1 MTALLKAQDM
11 DYFDDKIVNLKAEL
25 TSYSKD
31 IMVLLN
37 GIYGSNSFPT
47 SHKGEETKYDLKNN
61 PLQMIQY
68 LKLELTELL
77 EQSQENKEILKR
89 YENDLNYCNELINIL
104 NNISKIIDLFN
115 SIELLLSKCKFVD
128 ASEVLIKLENE
139 INALPKL
146 NQEINSGYIYKIIRN
161 ERNLIKIRFKNL
173 MRKIFNEFVVIETGS
188 VKIQRKISDYL
199 KCEEKVLD
207 QPILLKDILTAIEN
221 VDFVSD
227 IIDEITDNIWK
238 LLLVP
243 LWKEKK
249 VQAPSISVNNEYAEF
264 ILASILRGFESSSL
278 QNHHPAVGGDS
289 NTSSFAGEI
298 ALGVS
303 KLPLPDLFD
312 YVGHLI
318 TFIWSEMFLGNEAV
332 RLNFF
337 CYLHDVIVC
346 NAFSS
351 SLGNSQE
358 PNSRPILTIC

>member
-1 MTALLKAQDM
+1 MAALLKAQDM

-47 SHKGEETKYDLKNN
+47 SSKGGETKYDLKNN

-139 INALPKL
+139 ISALPKL

-243 LWKEKK
+243 LWKERK

-278 QNHHPAVGGDS
+278 QNHHPAVGDS

-312 YVGHLI
+312 HVGHLI

-332 RLNFF
+332 
-337 CYLHDVIVC
+337 
-346 NAFSS
+346 
-351 SLGNSQE
+351 SL
-358 PNSRPILTIC
+358 ICFLLFT